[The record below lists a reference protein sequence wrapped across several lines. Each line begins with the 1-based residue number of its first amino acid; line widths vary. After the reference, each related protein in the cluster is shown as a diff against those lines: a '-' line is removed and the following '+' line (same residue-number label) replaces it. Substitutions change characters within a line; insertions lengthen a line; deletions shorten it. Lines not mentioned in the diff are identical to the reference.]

1 MKIGELAKLTG
12 CSIQSIRY
20 YEKEGLL
27 NSILRSEGNFRLYN
41 DESVRQLIF
50 IKRCR
55 SLDIS
60 LSEINQ
66 LSSLKSTP
74 EQNCNEVNKLFDKH
88 LQEVDLK
95 IAELKKLKS
104 QLLDLRHK
112 CSDEHIVEDCGI
124 IQKLMQ

>member
-1 MKIGELAKLTG
+1 MKIGKLAKLTG

-20 YEKEGLL
+20 YEKQGLL
-27 NSILRSEGNFRLYN
+27 NCVLRSEGNYRLYN

-66 LSSLKSTP
+66 LSSLKLTP
-74 EQNCNEVNKLFDKH
+74 ERNCNEVNKLFDKH

-95 IAELKKLKS
+95 IAELKKLKC

-112 CSDEHIVEDCGI
+112 CTAENTVEDCAI

>member
-60 LSEINQ
+60 LSEIHQ
-66 LSSLKSTP
+66 LSSLKATP
-74 EQNCNEVNKLFDKH
+74 EQNCNDVNKLFDKH
-88 LQEVDLK
+88 LQQVDLK

-112 CSDEHIVEDCGI
+112 CSDENIVEDCAI